1 MPRIDPAPT
10 YTMRQLAAFVAVAET
25 GTISAAA
32 ERLHLSPSALSASLT
47 ELERALKVQ
56 LCVRRRSFGIQL
68 TRTGEAVLVRARALL
83 QQAGELESDALGTGG
98 SVSGP
103 IAIGCYPALGPT
115 VLPSMI
121 AGFTRENP
129 DAQVEFREDTQNR
142 LQTHLENGELD
153 LAIAYDLDLSPQL
166 RTVPLAIRE
175 PLIVLGAEH
184 PLARSERPIH
194 LPDLA
199 EHPMVLLDAPPSTKH
214 ALDVC
219 RAGGFAPK
227 VAYRTANFETA
238 RAFVGRG
245 LGWTLLLQRP
255 KIDVTYEGLEVV
267 VKTIASPAVPSVH
280 VVLAWH
286 QNTRLSRVARAFIE
300 FVSPSEPAQ

>member
-25 GTISAAA
+25 GTISGAA

-68 TRTGEAVLVRARALL
+68 TRTGESVLVRARALL

-184 PLARSERPIH
+184 PPRGPSDRSI
-194 LPDLA
+194 
-199 EHPMVLLDAPPSTKH
+199 
-214 ALDVC
+214 
-219 RAGGFAPK
+219 F
-227 VAYRTANFETA
+227 RTS
-238 RAFVGRG
+238 R
-245 LGWTLLLQRP
+245 
-255 KIDVTYEGLEVV
+255 
-267 VKTIASPAVPSVH
+267 
-280 VVLAWH
+280 
-286 QNTRLSRVARAFIE
+286 NTRWFSSTRRRAPNTRSTSAAQADSSRRLHTEPRTSRRRGHLSGADSAGRCYSSAPRWT
-300 FVSPSEPAQ
+300 SRTRGSR